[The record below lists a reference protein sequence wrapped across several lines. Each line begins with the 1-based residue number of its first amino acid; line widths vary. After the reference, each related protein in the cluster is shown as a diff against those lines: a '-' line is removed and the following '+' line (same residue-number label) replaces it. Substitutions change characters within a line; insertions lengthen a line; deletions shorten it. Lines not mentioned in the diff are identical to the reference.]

1 MKPAETFIFFPRSDL
16 MQSERNAWDGQ
27 AGLLLA
33 GESADKTKEFV
44 RTRDYAILQDD
55 VARLTLLY
63 TQALNEVAMH
73 KAEVDKLREAGDK
86 MADRLM
92 YQGYPETVPAWRKA
106 RGQEFKLS

>member
-16 MQSERNAWDGQ
+16 MQSERNAWDGVT
-27 AGLLLA
+27 GVLLA

-44 RTRDYAILQDD
+44 RTRDYMILQDD

-63 TQALNEVAMH
+63 TKALNEVAV
-73 KAEVDKLREAGDK
+73 KEAELERLREAGDK
-86 MADRLM
+86 MADRLT

-106 RGQEFKLS
+106 RGQA